1 MLLGIVI
8 PYYNITFFE
17 ETLQS
22 LANQTNKNFKVYI
35 GNDASPDNPITLIN
49 SYQDDLNITYLK
61 FEKNLGKNSLTTQ
74 WDRCIKMVQE
84 EKWIMILGDDDVL
97 DCSVVNSF
105 YDQFEVFNNK
115 SRVVRFA
122 TRTISEKTNSISDI
136 FEHPVWERSEDSF
149 YRKFRWLTRSS
160 LSEYIF
166 ERDSYLNHKFFPYP
180 LAWHSDDR
188 AWLEFSE
195 NTPIFTINEAVVF
208 IRNSSISISGKTDNE
223 NLKNLA
229 AISFYKYIIGNKL
242 PYFNKE
248 QRIFLFRA
256 GENEILKSRR
266 LNFQE
271 WLFLIYHYSKNFDAN
286 SFKNL
291 LKRFLKS
298 ALNR

>member
-1 MLLGIVI
+1 MLAIVI

-35 GNDASPDNPITLIN
+35 GNDASLDNPIKLIN
-49 SYQDDLNITYLK
+49 SYQDKLNITYLR
-61 FEKNLGKNSLTTQ
+61 FEQNLGGNSLTKQ
-74 WDRCIKMVQE
+74 WDRCIEMVQE

-115 SRVVRFA
+115 SKVVRFA
-122 TRTISEKTNSISDI
+122 SRIITEKTNSISDI
-136 FEHPVWERSEDSF
+136 FEHPVWERAEDSF

-166 ERDSYLNHKFFPYP
+166 EKDTYFNYKFFPYP

-195 NTPIFTINEAVVF
+195 NTPIYTINDAVVF
-208 IRNSSISISGKTDNE
+208 VRSSSISISGRTDNE
-223 NLKNLA
+223 NLKNLG

-242 PYFNKE
+242 SYYNIR
-248 QRIFLFRA
+248 QRIFLMRA
-256 GENEILKSRR
+256 GENEILKSRK

-271 WLFLIYHYSKNFDAN
+271 WLFLIFHYSKNFDAK
-286 SFKNL
+286 SFKKII
-291 LKRFLKS
+291 KRFLKNI
-298 ALNR
+298 LNH